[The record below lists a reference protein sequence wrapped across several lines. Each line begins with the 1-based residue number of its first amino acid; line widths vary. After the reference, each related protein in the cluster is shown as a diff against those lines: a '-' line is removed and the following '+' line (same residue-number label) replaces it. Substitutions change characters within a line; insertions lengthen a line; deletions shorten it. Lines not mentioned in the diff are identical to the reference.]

1 MPKKNTQSTTTQ
13 TSTPITFE
21 EGINELSTLVAAM
34 ESGDTSLADM
44 LIRYQRGTLLLKF
57 CENQLAT
64 AQQQLLELNI
74 NGQLRPL
81 NLT

>member
-1 MPKKNTQSTTTQ
+1 MPKKIIQSAIAEANTQT
-13 TSTPITFE
+13 TFE
-21 EGINELSTLVAAM
+21 EGLNELSILVAAM

-57 CENQLAT
+57 CEKQLAT
-64 AQQQLLELNI
+64 AQQQILELNI
-74 NGQLRPL
+74 NGQLTPL